1 MLTCLLAEKET
12 AFSSGVYP
20 TVAALRR
27 RGATAYVADPM
38 YTADELDAIGLP
50 GHRDEPV
57 TAAVIQADHV
67 EYRTL
72 TEADLPGVRVLVDG
86 RRVTDPKAFT
96 TIRRALMCE
105 EGCAGV
111 ASRAC
116 ARSAAS
122 YTSPRSET
130 PTTSTSTSLGGGPE
144 LPWYR
149 AAQDP

>member
-20 TVAALRR
+20 TVAALQR
-27 RGATAYVADPM
+27 RGATAQVADPM
-38 YTADELDAIGLP
+38 CTADELDAIGLP

-57 TAAVIQADHV
+57 TAAVIQADHA

-111 ASRAC
+111 ARPVVRQDIGAVGVCCRDRGCGQEC
-116 ARSAAS
+116 AKAFPSKWSQFA
-122 YTSPRSET
+122 
-130 PTTSTSTSLGGGPE
+130 
-144 LPWYR
+144 
-149 AAQDP
+149 